1 MSEGPEKKPT
11 SDVTAWIDA
20 LSREAE
26 ALEGDVHAAVQ
37 RLRAGLARVRD
48 EVDAL
53 ASAAAPSGL
62 VGAHEPGADIDG
74 ARLTALDLVL
84 QDTPRSEARSLI
96 AEQFPGVD
104 AGLLLDEID
113 AGS

>member
-1 MSEGPEKKPT
+1 MTAGPDKT
-11 SDVTAWIDA
+11 LASDITARIDA

-26 ALEGDVHAAVQ
+26 ALEGDVNAAMR
-37 RLRAGLARVRD
+37 RLREGLARVRD

-53 ASAAAPSGL
+53 AASATS
-62 VGAHEPGADIDG
+62 GAHEPGADVDG

-84 QDTPRSEARSLI
+84 QDTPRSDAMSLI

-113 AGS
+113 AGA